1 MKTPNAKRAIRQI
14 NADEVRAALDQQSRD
29 PFRDL
34 LADVLGSAPA
44 PEAMHA
50 LAQRNPDRYGQLL
63 AIVARLAGYNEKLE
77 VEANVTTRVKD
88 MSDAELELR
97 LAELERAQPLPHPA
111 VAAKPQR
118 QPKKAR
124 PKLVFLKQ
132 PPGAGSEAANGSG
145 SAA

>member
-1 MKTPNAKRAIRQI
+1 MSGTARKKTRQI
-14 NADEVRAALDQQSRD
+14 NNDAVREQLDGMSRD

-34 LADVLGSAPA
+34 LADVLGSAPTPDA
-44 PEAMHA
+44 VHD

-77 VEANVTTRVKD
+77 VQADVTTHVRD

-97 LAELERAQPLPHPA
+97 IAELERAQALPHPV
-111 VAAKPQR
+111 VAAEPRRRR
-118 QPKKAR
+118 QPR
-124 PKLVFLKQ
+124 PKLVLLKQ
-132 PPGAGSEAANGSG
+132 PPAEGSEAVDGSG